1 MSQDDQKQYPDE
13 KKSSLP
19 EDPPTY
25 TDVLKEDKA
34 LREEQAE
41 NCNQVGHMS
50 TNHIPEAI
58 VATPVRREQVI
69 ITPAQKKVYSYSANV
84 DDI

>member
-41 NCNQVGHMS
+41 NTQSSGSYEHQTHTRGNRGYPGTQRTSYNNAGS
-50 TNHIPEAI
+50 
-58 VATPVRREQVI
+58 
-69 ITPAQKKVYSYSANV
+69 KKG
-84 DDI
+84 I